1 MELSCNIIRIAEE
14 YGLKKMIDVLVDCGY
29 NGADFNFDITEYGGG
44 KYDKE
49 FYLDIKNY
57 ADKKEFS
64 FFQAHAPFPSSFS
77 SVIENEKRFDEIV
90 TSMRNASFLGAPM
103 IVVHPCY
110 HLENATYQENFDY
123 NLNFYKRLAPFA
135 KEYGIKIAIENIP
148 VDYPNNAC
156 DSANKIN
163 AIYDNLNQPEIFTVC
178 FDVGH
183 SMLSTKN
190 PAEEIKKLGY
200 RIGCTHIH
208 DNNGVVDA
216 HTLPYSGIIDWKSV
230 MKAFADIDY
239 KGELNYEAS
248 LFFKNVPIEL
258 RVDSLKYMA
267 KVGRYLINLFED
279 YKKDNNY

>member
-64 FFQAHAPFPSSFS
+64 FFQAHAPFPSSFYDEAET
-77 SVIENEKRFDEIV
+77 ENRFREIV
-90 TSMRNASFLGAPM
+90 ASMRNASYLGASM

-123 NLNFYKRLAPFA
+123 NVNFYKSLAPFA
-135 KEYGIKIAIENIP
+135 KEFGIKIAIENIP
-148 VDYPNNAC
+148 VNYPNNAC
-156 DSANKIN
+156 ENSDKIN
-163 AIYDNLNQPEIFTVC
+163 ALYNALNQPEIFTIC

-183 SMLSTKN
+183 SMIATQN
-190 PAEEIKKLGY
+190 PAEEIKKIGSKL
-200 RIGCTHIH
+200 GCTHIH
-208 DNNGVVDA
+208 DNNGHIDE
-216 HTLPYSGIIDWKSV
+216 HTLPFTGIIDWKSV
-230 MKAFADIDY
+230 IKAFAEINY
-239 KGELNYEAS
+239 KGNLNYEAS